1 MINTKW
7 SQISL
12 AILFGLCIGLIYLLV
27 RQHGFTYTTTHGQG
41 YSASVQKAAPAVVNI
56 YTHKYLQTRKAHLN
70 MPNTQMVAAPVGLGS
85 GVIVSNKGYILTNYH
100 VIKDAD
106 KIIIA
111 LQDGRQS
118 LVQLVGSDPATDLA
132 LLKTDL
138 ANLPS
143 IAIDESDKLTVGDLV
158 LAIGNPFGIGQTVTM
173 GIVSALGRNQLGL
186 NIYENF
192 IQTDA
197 AINPGNSGG
206 ALINASGQL
215 VGINTAIYS
224 NSGGSQ
230 GIGFAIPA
238 SDAVEIMNDI
248 IETGKVERGYLGI
261 EARQITQMN
270 AEMLNLSVS
279 QGLLISNVTQESPA
293 HKAGLHPGDIL
304 ISINGE
310 STINP
315 LETRNQV
322 AKYKPGKS
330 ISVIGIRGAQSFQ
343 TTITLGK
350 QPMISN

>member
-1 MINTKW
+1 MIKTKW
-7 SQISL
+7 AQTSV
-12 AILFGLCIGLIYLLV
+12 AILTGLCIGLIYLLI
-27 RQHGFTYTTTHGQG
+27 RQSDLAHTLGYRQG
-41 YSASVQKAAPAVVNI
+41 YATSVQRAAPAVVNI
-56 YTHKYLQTRKAHLN
+56 YTHKYVQAKQTHLN
-70 MPNTQMVAAPVGLGS
+70 MPHTQMIAAPVGLGS
-85 GVIVSNKGYILTNYH
+85 GVIVSKKGYILTNYH
-100 VIKDAD
+100 VIKGAD

-132 LLKTDL
+132 ILKTDL
-138 ANLPS
+138 ASLPS
-143 IAIDESDKLTVGDLV
+143 IKVDNSNNITVGDLV

-173 GIVSALGRNQLGL
+173 GIVSAMGRNQLGL

-206 ALINASGQL
+206 ALVNASGEL

-238 SDAVEIMNDI
+238 SDAVNIMNDI
-248 IETGKVERGYLGI
+248 IEAGKVERGYLGI

-279 QGLLISNVTQESPA
+279 QGLLISNVTYASPA
-293 HKAGLHPGDIL
+293 QKAGLHPGDIL
-304 ISINGE
+304 ISIDGE
-310 STINP
+310 STVNP
-315 LETRNQV
+315 IDTRNQV

-330 ISVIGIRGAQSFQ
+330 ISVVGIRGAQSFQ
-343 TTITLGK
+343 TTIVLGK